1 MQPLNQVEIIQINIS
16 GADKPGM
23 TSSLTE
29 ILARYDAS
37 ILDIGQAN
45 IHQSLTLGI
54 LIRTTPD
61 KSGNIMKELL
71 FKASELGVMIRFTP
85 ISAEQYEDWVS
96 RQGKNRYIITLLGRT
111 VTARH
116 IAEVTKVVAEHGL
129 NIDAIKRLTGR
140 VPLREEDRRARSCI
154 ELSVRGSLTDEER
167 STMQEGFMN
176 LSDQGLD
183 VSFQKD
189 DIYRRSR
196 RLICFDMDSTLIETE
211 VIDELAERA
220 GVGPQVREITASAM
234 RGEIDFRESFTRRVG
249 LLRGL
254 DVSVMEE
261 IARSLPIT
269 EGLERMM
276 TVLKRVGYKTA
287 ILSGGFTYF
296 GNYLRQKYGFD
307 YVYANEL
314 EIEEGKLTGRYVGE
328 IVDGRRKAELLRL
341 LCQFEAI
348 NIAQSVAVGDGAND
362 LPMLNLAGLGIA
374 FHAKPKVKATARQS
388 ISTIGLDGILYFLG
402 LKDSRMRWLGIVAAA
417 AAAGCYDSRF
427 GQPGAEQAPWTPT
440 EHIAALRERYAGETF
455 EVTGDIVVEGVVT
468 SDDTRGNFYRS
479 LCIEEQ
485 GAAIEIMTGTDHL
498 HNDYPRGCRV
508 VLRLRQLAVGESRG
522 VLQAGRMPAPGSG
535 YATDYIGSQAA
546 LDRVLARCGGE
557 VKEPEP
563 TLRTIGGLEP
573 RMCGT
578 LVRIEGLRY
587 EPEELTPSQWT
598 GYKRFTDAEG
608 REIRTYVRTYADFAE
623 GEVPVGAVAL
633 TGILQLDGK
642 EYILKLRDENDC
654 RPMP

>member
-220 GVGPQVREITASAM
+220 GVREITASAM

-402 LKDSRMRWLGIVAAA
+402 LKDSR
-417 AAAGCYDSRF
+417 
-427 GQPGAEQAPWTPT
+427 
-440 EHIAALRERYAGETF
+440 
-455 EVTGDIVVEGVVT
+455 
-468 SDDTRGNFYRS
+468 
-479 LCIEEQ
+479 IEE
-485 GAAIEIMTGTDHL
+485 
-498 HNDYPRGCRV
+498 
-508 VLRLRQLAVGESRG
+508 
-522 VLQAGRMPAPGSG
+522 
-535 YATDYIGSQAA
+535 
-546 LDRVLARCGGE
+546 
-557 VKEPEP
+557 
-563 TLRTIGGLEP
+563 
-573 RMCGT
+573 
-578 LVRIEGLRY
+578 
-587 EPEELTPSQWT
+587 
-598 GYKRFTDAEG
+598 
-608 REIRTYVRTYADFAE
+608 
-623 GEVPVGAVAL
+623 
-633 TGILQLDGK
+633 
-642 EYILKLRDENDC
+642 
-654 RPMP
+654 